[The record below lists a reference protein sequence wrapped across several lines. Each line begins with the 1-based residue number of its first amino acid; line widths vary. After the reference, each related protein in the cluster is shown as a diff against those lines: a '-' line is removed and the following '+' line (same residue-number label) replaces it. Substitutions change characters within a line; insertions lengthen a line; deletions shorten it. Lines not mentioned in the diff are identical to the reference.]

1 MEARTI
7 KVFNYTPSFVGVS
20 TQMRNIGLEP
30 ATDGVPTY
38 DFFNYEEI
46 EYINSQSP
54 VFRTG
59 ALEFEEGMRDELY
72 AKLAIPDWRERCLFE
87 RDIDDMI
94 LNPTMEKMKRIV
106 DIKDSQTMERIRGH
120 LARLM
125 YRGQHVSIKVSDI
138 INARFDELRR
148 NIRESNIQITP
159 KTVEA
164 EVNQDTVNALQ
175 DQIAELKAMLQ
186 AQMQATIHQS
196 QANAVEEAVEEMA
209 DEAVEEAV
217 EEKPVVKPAA
227 KPVKR
232 TPVATKAPAKAPA
245 KTTKTKAK

>member
-1 MEARTI
+1 
-7 KVFNYTPSFVGVS
+7 
-20 TQMRNIGLEP
+20 
-30 ATDGVPTY
+30 
-38 DFFNYEEI
+38 
-46 EYINSQSP
+46 
-54 VFRTG
+54 
-59 ALEFEEGMRDELY
+59 
-72 AKLAIPDWRERCLFE
+72 
-87 RDIDDMI
+87 MI

-186 AQMQATIHQS
+186 AQMQATIHQQ
-196 QANAVEEAVEEMA
+196 QANAVEEVVEETA
-209 DEAVEEAV
+209 EETV
-217 EEKPVVKPAA
+217 EEKPAAKPAA

-245 KTTKTKAK
+245 KATKTKAK

>member
-138 INARFDELRR
+138 INTRFDELRR

-186 AQMQATIHQS
+186 AQMQATVHQ
-196 QANAVEEAVEEMA
+196 QQVDVVEEAA
-209 DEAVEEAV
+209 EEAV
-217 EEKPVVKPAA
+217 EEKPVAKPVVKPVV